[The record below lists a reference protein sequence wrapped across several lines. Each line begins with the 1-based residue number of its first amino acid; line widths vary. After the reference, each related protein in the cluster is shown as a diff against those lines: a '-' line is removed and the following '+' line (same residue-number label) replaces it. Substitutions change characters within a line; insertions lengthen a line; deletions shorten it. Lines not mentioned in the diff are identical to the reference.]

1 MTDKAVKTLK
11 RKKTMFIILI
21 SLITIVA
28 FGQIEVS
35 MLPFCSTGIERMP
48 WFHDRVFYFAGT
60 NYDIYY
66 TSFENGEWDEPQW
79 LPGELNSEEYEI
91 NPCVI
96 NNNGKLVMYYGRYSA
111 DTDYDFYRS
120 EFDEEK
126 EEWKEGVLI
135 PELSTDEQDWDIW
148 VNSDET
154 VVYFTSEGTYDGKEP
169 VGGRDIWKSEKVDGK
184 WTTPENASFLNTSG
198 NEWSVF
204 VAPDGSIWFDSARD
218 DSFGGYD
225 IYRWDPDSRSIEHPE
240 EQFNTFSDERSLWT
254 DGETIYFC
262 GLNRPD
268 GEGSYDIF
276 TLTSTQETK
285 SDKKVTPEK
294 DETISM
300 TIKDLRQRENGEY
313 LYIDSEVAVE
323 GVALVS
329 TGKWHNEANY
339 FAISDKSAGILIYAA
354 GFNEPQVSK
363 GDLVRVKGTLTT
375 VGYTTD
381 VNSLVIRPSSPE
393 DIEVIREGEALPD
406 PEIIFTNSAKSQLIN
421 LESSL
426 VMIFGK
432 ISSYDNET
440 ITRGFWLTGPS
451 DRDFDNV
458 SSGMR
463 VKFYDYAGIDISDL
477 EDGSFV
483 AVQGV
488 LIQDN
493 EGEFYVRPTS
503 DEDIRPHTKNRVLFL
518 TTIAR
523 KDLLVPTEEEQKN
536 IEEEKSEELELPD
549 NIEPITKFT
558 SSDNDYFSSNISG
571 TAYDEMIYASLYK
584 EKGTRSKD
592 YPPAI
597 YEIIKGNISSKIP
610 FPGEAEFPYLRD
622 DILLFAGR
630 ILPDDQNSD
639 WEIYSYNTE
648 TREIKT
654 LTSDHYD
661 QLDPILHPKKVALLY
676 SERREGKWFIV
687 KQDLTSGSKTVLVEN
702 AKSPTLSPTGNDM
715 AFQHWNGNNW
725 DIKILNAKNGKVT
738 SILSSSYKEH
748 SPSWSPH
755 GTKLAFMSD
764 YRGEIEVFLMDL
776 FDYSVT
782 PVSSEIIPS
791 SNPFWL
797 DEETLGFSMKTNLGW
812 NIVKM
817 KITPK
822 EKIASEESFEDEKIL
837 ISPRFAVPKLCN
849 DNILNITVKEGYK
862 PVKVRLINKKGN
874 RYQLFGITDKTY
886 IIPDYI
892 KDGLY
897 SLEVFS
903 EGHGGLYKQLEENA
917 VYVGMLDEN
926 FTIVHITDPHLD
938 IPKNPENML
947 LFEELLKNIKEIAPD
962 LMLLTGDLSTS
973 ALSYTTDWDFIKEK
987 IVKHCDYPVFIVPG
1001 NHDTQRS
1008 GKINGLELWKDIF
1021 GPDYYTF
1028 SWGSWSFMGL
1038 NTADSV
1044 YGFVSGVVSDKQFE
1058 WIRNE
1063 LDKINHKKIIIFGH
1077 HNFYDDRW
1085 VFFEENDQ
1093 RRELLEI
1100 FNNYNVVLSLFGHR
1114 HSDAI
1119 DYSLNT
1125 MAITTKRAVE
1135 TDGTLAYRIIRIK
1148 NGEIIELVEVE
1159 PKSSEIF

>member
-1 MTDKAVKTLK
+1 MLK
-11 RKKTMFIILI
+11 RNKVIMVILI
-21 SLITIVA
+21 TLIAFVG
-28 FGQIEVS
+28 FGQIKVN

-48 WFHDRVFYFAGT
+48 WMHEGIFYFAGT
-60 NYDIYY
+60 NYDLYY
-66 TSFENGEWDEPQW
+66 TTSEDGEWAEPKW
-79 LPGELNSEEYEI
+79 LPGSINTTEYEI

-96 NNNGKLVMYYGRYSA
+96 TNNGKLVMYFGRYSS
-111 DTDYDFYRS
+111 DTDYDFYRA
-120 EFDEEK
+120 EYDEEK
-126 EEWKEGVLI
+126 NEWTEGVII
-135 PELSTDEQDWDIW
+135 PEFSTDEQDWDIW

-154 VVYFTSEGTYDGKEP
+154 IAYFTSEGTYDGKEP

-184 WTTPENASFLNTSG
+184 WSTPENVSFLNTSG

-218 DSFGGYD
+218 DSLGGYD
-225 IYRWDPDSRSIEHPE
+225 IYRWDPNTRSLEHPKE
-240 EQFNTFSDERSLWT
+240 LFNTFSDERSLWT
-254 DGETIYFC
+254 DGETIYFS

-285 SDKKVTPEK
+285 ADKKVTPEK
-294 DETISM
+294 GETISM

-313 LYIDSEVAVE
+313 LYIDSEVVVE

-381 VNSLVIRPSSPE
+381 VNSLVIRPSSPD
-393 DIEVIREGEALPD
+393 DIEIVREGEALPET
-406 PEIIFTNSAKSQLIN
+406 EIIFTDSAKSQLLN

-432 ISSYDNET
+432 ISNFDNET

-451 DRDFDNV
+451 DRDFDNA

-463 VKFYDYAGIDISDL
+463 VKFYDYAGIDISEL
-477 EDGSFV
+477 EDGIFA

-493 EGEFYVRPTS
+493 EGGFYVRPTT

-518 TTIAR
+518 TTLAR
-523 KDLLVPTEEEQKN
+523 KDLLIPTEEEQKK
-536 IEEEKSEELELPD
+536 IEEEKTEELKLPD
-549 NIEPITKFT
+549 NIEPITEFT
-558 SSDNDYFSSNISG
+558 SSDKDYFSSNISG

-584 EKGTRSKD
+584 EKGTRSKN
-592 YPPAI
+592 YPPVI
-597 YEIIKGNISSKIP
+597 YEIVEGNISSKVP

-622 DILLFAGR
+622 NLLLFAGR
-630 ILPDDQNSD
+630 ILPDDRDSD

-648 TREIKT
+648 TKEIKT
-654 LTSDHYD
+654 LTSDRYD
-661 QLDPILHPKKVALLY
+661 QLDPILHPKKDALLY

-687 KQDLTSGSKTVLVEN
+687 KQDLTSGNKTVLAEN
-702 AKSPTLSPTGNDM
+702 AKSPTLSPTGNDL
-715 AFQHWNGNNW
+715 AFQQWNGNNW
-725 DIKILNAKNGKVT
+725 DIKILNVKTGKIT
-738 SILSSSYKEH
+738 GILSSSYNEY
-748 SPSWSPH
+748 SPSWSPY

-764 YRGEIEVFLMDL
+764 YRNEVETFLMDL
-776 FDYSVT
+776 FDYSLT
-782 PVSSEIIPS
+782 PVTEEIAS
-791 SNPFWL
+791 TRNPFWL
-797 DEETLGFSMKTNLGW
+797 DEETLGFSMNTNLGW

-822 EKIASEESFEDEKIL
+822 EKFAAENFMDERIL
-837 ISPRFAVPKLCN
+837 ISPRFSAPQLCDDRVLKISLEEGYN
-849 DNILNITVKEGYK
+849 PIKVSLINNKGNKYELSGIMDNI
-862 PVKVRLINKKGN
+862 
-874 RYQLFGITDKTY
+874 Y

-897 SLEVFS
+897 SLEVLS
-903 EGHGGLYKQLEENA
+903 KVNEGVYKQLEENA
-917 VYVGMLDEN
+917 VLVGHQDEN
-926 FTIVHITDPHLD
+926 FTIVHITDLHLD
-938 IPKNPENML
+938 IPKNPKNML
-947 LFEELLKNIKEIAPD
+947 LFEELLKNIKGVEPD
-962 LMLLTGDLSTS
+962 LMIITGDLSTS
-973 ALSYTTDWDFIKEK
+973 ALSYTEDWGFIKEK

-1008 GKINGLELWKDIF
+1008 GKINGLELWKEAF

-1028 SWGSWSFMGL
+1028 AWGTWNFMGL
-1038 NTADSV
+1038 NTADSF
-1044 YGFVSGVVSDKQFE
+1044 YGFVSGVVSDEQIE
-1058 WIRNE
+1058 WIKNK
-1063 LDKINHKKIIIFGH
+1063 LSKINNEKLVIFGH

-1085 VFFEENDQ
+1085 VFFEKTEQ
-1093 RRELLEI
+1093 RRELLDI
-1100 FNNYNVVLSLFGHR
+1100 FDSHNVVISLFGHR

-1135 TDGTLAYRIIRIK
+1135 TDDTLAYRIIKIV
-1148 NGEIIELVEVE
+1148 NGEIAELVEVE
-1159 PKSSEIF
+1159 PKCSVIE